1 MQQVPIY
8 NAQQQQLM
16 QQQLMQQQ
24 MLLQPGM
31 MAQYQGYPPQMGFP
45 PGAPRMPLYSQP
57 MMPGAPDLLQQ
68 FGQMAL
74 SGMVRPQ
81 QNTVNRKELKAKM
94 GQAPSVH
101 VSNLPKE
108 NFLDLDL
115 YKFFTSHG
123 FKIRSAKVVLHNKT
137 SKSLQY
143 GYVTFYTE
151 EELSRCLAQ
160 MNNFPLVGL
169 PLCLTRC
176 SADPKAAQEEKKDAN
191 LLVKNVADSVQQKEL
206 FELFNSLG
214 RVLSCKLEYHHETK
228 QSKGFAFIQ
237 YENVEDAAK
246 ALATLNGKEVGGKK
260 LEISVLKK
268 KEGKTEPEKIVKP
281 AKSLFVKN
289 FPRGT
294 TEAGLAQIFGSFG
307 TIESVKVEADE

>member
-16 QQQLMQQQ
+16 QQQLMQQQQ

-45 PGAPRMPLYSQP
+45 PGAPRMPLYGQP

-81 QNTVNRKELKAKM
+81 QNIVNRKELKAKM

-115 YKFFTSHG
+115 YKFFSSHG

-137 SKSLQY
+137 YKSLQY
-143 GYVTFYTE
+143 GYVTF
-151 EELSRCLAQ
+151 
-160 MNNFPLVGL
+160 
-169 PLCLTRC
+169 
-176 SADPKAAQEEKKDAN
+176 
-191 LLVKNVADSVQQKEL
+191 
-206 FELFNSLG
+206 
-214 RVLSCKLEYHHETK
+214 
-228 QSKGFAFIQ
+228 
-237 YENVEDAAK
+237 
-246 ALATLNGKEVGGKK
+246 
-260 LEISVLKK
+260 
-268 KEGKTEPEKIVKP
+268 
-281 AKSLFVKN
+281 
-289 FPRGT
+289 
-294 TEAGLAQIFGSFG
+294 
-307 TIESVKVEADE
+307 